1 MSIANSL
8 LDVTLFG
15 FDASTLVSGLE
26 ILACACVGFAA
37 RCGCGHCHSDGDGE
51 DDSDESEDETD
62 EELGDDPFNINI
74 TRQQLMEYESVVAQ
88 TNERIEELVQELDSG
103 SANDRFEI
111 LDELTTL
118 YLQRAAREHEEGEF
132 DDAEDDYGAAFS
144 FFAELF
150 KENDVNLEALRRH
163 AAGRLNYA
171 IMLNDSG
178 RLEEAEDAYEAAL
191 EGNERLVELGDR
203 QALLDLTGTKLNLA
217 SIRFELGEVARS
229 LNELDEVAEE
239 FQKLVDGEMSQN
251 PEARY
256 YLAKTHSMKA
266 SLLMAKRGD
275 NPDAAE
281 TAEANDAFRRAAE
294 EYKILVAAGH
304 SQYNRELAEELLN
317 WARLGSAK
325 NRADLEERVA
335 WLTEAVER
343 FDKAVGV
350 GETNSAGDLF
360 DALLALAETL
370 TDLERYDA
378 AAKVYDR
385 LIEAFDDFG
394 DSDEIQLVDGVATAR
409 LQRALLR
416 KDKVSAQKTLED
428 LARAVE
434 LEKRICVALGESLAE
449 ESCDCGCDHDDC
461 GHDDCGGGREHG
473 RDHCGHDHC
482 GHDHCG
488 HDCESASCEHD
499 CEHKEG
505 CGCGCGCGCG
515 GDDDGAAR
523 KFLIE
528 NWANENFDA
537 LCHAVFERI
546 AIHLELSDR
555 AAARN
560 DVLDAR
566 GARKVYDDVLRD
578 GEKIESEWYDKI
590 LELAE
595 TLA

>member
-26 ILACACVGFAA
+26 ILACACVGLAA

-203 QALLDLTGTKLNLA
+203 QALLDLAGTKLNLA

-449 ESCDCGCDHDDC
+449 ESCGCDC
-461 GHDDCGGGREHG
+461 GHDDCGCGREHG
-473 RDHCGHDHC
+473 RDHCGHDHCGHDHC

-499 CEHKEG
+499 CEHKE
-505 CGCGCGCGCG
+505 GCGCGCG